1 MRKIKTILLTL
12 YIPIMVS
19 AQTALSDAIDD
30 ARFSVE
36 VGTTINNG
44 ATPLWLAANKN
55 GTVGIQNNNAWIRT
69 AVFRPAEADSS
80 YNWRI
85 GYGLDLIGGPQLT
98 RKWSGWI
105 QQAFIDIE
113 LKKVRLSIG
122 TRERPMELKD
132 QELSSGSQTFGIN
145 ARPIPQV
152 RVELPDYIL
161 FSRTLPWL
169 SIKGHFGYGMMMDG
183 PWQKYYLKK
192 DRHYALEALLHSKAL
207 YLKIGNEQHFPLSFE
222 TGIEMATIFG
232 GKVKNAMNIKG
243 YNFTMSHNLK
253 SFLKAIYS
261 GGSDPTDDQYA
272 NAEGNTLGSLLFSLR
287 YQAPS
292 WYIRGYMDHFF
303 EDHSQLF
310 FQYGW
315 KDYLVGI
322 EAGLPKNRIISKI
335 VYEYIKTDY
344 QSGPIYHDHTTSIPD
359 QISGMDNYYNHV
371 IYQGWQYF
379 GQAIGNPLFTSP
391 LYNNNKEL
399 YFSGNRFRA
408 HHLGITSNP
417 INKLHLRF
425 LYTHEKNWGTY
436 NLPYLHG
443 SKNLNSFL
451 FEGSYKFGKDSLK
464 EFYLTAAIGLDNG
477 TQIGKNKGFQ
487 LKLSKIF

>member
-1 MRKIKTILLTL
+1 MRKIKTIFLALCL
-12 YIPIMVS
+12 PIIAS

-44 ATPLWLAANKN
+44 ATPLWLAANKY
-55 GTVGIQNNNAWIRT
+55 GTVGIQNNNAWLRAAI
-69 AVFRPAEADSS
+69 FRPAEADSN

-85 GYGLDLIGGPQLT
+85 GYGFDLIGGTQLT

-122 TRERPMELKD
+122 AKERRMELKD

-152 RVELPDYIL
+152 RIEIPNYIL
-161 FSRTLPWL
+161 FSRNLPWL

-183 PWQKYYLKK
+183 PWQKYYLKNGQ
-192 DRHYALEALLHSKAL
+192 HYTLQALLHTKAL
-207 YLKIGNEQHFPLSFE
+207 YLKLGNEQHFPLSFE
-222 TGIEMATIFG
+222 TGLEMATIFG
-232 GKVKNAMNIKG
+232 GKVKNAMNIEG

-261 GGSDPTDDQYA
+261 GGSDPTDDKYA
-272 NAEGNTLGSLLFSLR
+272 NAEGNTLGSFLFSLR

-310 FQYGW
+310 VQYGW
-315 KDYLVGI
+315 KDYLLGI
-322 EAGLPKNRIISKI
+322 EVGLPKNRIISKV

-344 QSGPIYHDHTTSIPD
+344 QSGPVYHDHTASIPD

-371 IYQGWQYF
+371 IYQGWQNF
-379 GQAIGNPLFTSP
+379 GQAIGNPLFISP
-391 LYNNNKEL
+391 LYNNSREL
-399 YFSGNRFRA
+399 YFTGNRFRA

-417 INKLHLRF
+417 INKLHLRV

-451 FEGSYKFGKDSLK
+451 LEGSYKFDKEPLK
-464 EFYLTAAIGLDNG
+464 EFCITAALGLDCG
-477 TQIGKNKGFQ
+477 TQIGKNRGFQ